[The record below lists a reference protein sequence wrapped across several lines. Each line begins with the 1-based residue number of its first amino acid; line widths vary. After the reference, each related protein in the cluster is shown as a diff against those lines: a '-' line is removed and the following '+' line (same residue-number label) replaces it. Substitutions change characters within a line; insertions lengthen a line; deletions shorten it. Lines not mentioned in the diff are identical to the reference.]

1 MVIGICA
8 GYAIIDGADCRAVG
22 SIAGMAVVMIGA
34 AVGMVIGIIAEY
46 GAALTDAAAGCMTEV
61 AVGIAATVGA
71 AYAGLAYAGLAYV
84 TGVAAAG
91 LAYVMGA
98 GLA

>member
-22 SIAGMAVVMIGA
+22 SIAGMAVVMGA

-46 GAALTDAAAGCMTEV
+46 GTADGADGMVVIIGAALIDAAAGCMTEV

-71 AYAGLAYAGLAYV
+71 AYAGLAYV
-84 TGVAAAG
+84 T
-91 LAYVMGA
+91 
-98 GLA
+98 